1 MLRIENVE
9 IKYGNI
15 AAVRNVSLE
24 VNDGEVVVVLGANG
38 AGKTTLLKGVIGLV
52 KISRGQIYFEGKEIQ
67 TLPTESR
74 VALGLT
80 LVPEGRRVFPR
91 LTVRQNL
98 ELGAFVRNDRNGVKD
113 DIEAYLRKFN
123 VLKERQAVPAQAL
136 SGGEQQILALCRALV
151 SKPKLLM
158 LDEPSMGL
166 APVMVKNIY
175 EILRDLK
182 RTRLTMLLV
191 EQNVKHALTIADR
204 VYVMQSGAVAFHGD
218 PTILQ
223 ENPELYTAY
232 LG

>member
-1 MLRIENVE
+1 MLRIENAE

-15 AAVRNVSLE
+15 AAVRNISLE
-24 VNDGEVVVVLGANG
+24 VNEGEVVVVLGANG

-52 KISRGQIYFEGKEIQ
+52 KVSKGQIYFEEREIQ
-67 TLPTESR
+67 GLPTENR
-74 VALGLT
+74 VKLGLT
-80 LVPEGRRVFPR
+80 MVPEGRRVFPR

-113 DIEAYLRKFN
+113 DIEAYLNKFSA
-123 VLKERQAVPAQAL
+123 LKERQAVPAQAL

-166 APVMVKNIY
+166 APVIIKNIY

-182 RTRLTMLLV
+182 TRRLTMLLV

-204 VYVMQSGAVAFHGD
+204 VYVMQSGTIAFHGN
-218 PTILQ
+218 PAILQ
-223 ENPELYTAY
+223 KNPELYAAY